1 MRRSG
6 VIGAGALALL
16 AACGQPDERLPG
28 TRIGVSLPGGAAA
41 AGGTAAPL
49 ALIAPVPNA
58 DWPQRGGGADH
69 DIAHPALGA
78 NLAPLFRV
86 GLGAAETRRA
96 RITAEPVVAAGRVF
110 AMDAQTGV
118 SAFTTGG
125 APLWRQS
132 LIPAR
137 DAATDASGGGLA
149 TDGARVY
156 ATTGYGELVAL
167 DAASGAR
174 LWTQDLGAP
183 GAGAPAVVG
192 DMVYVVSRDGKGL
205 ALDARSGRVQWQV
218 SGVEDVSRF
227 DGGAGPAVSGDL
239 AVFPFASGE
248 VVGVFPEGGRSRWS
262 SVVAGRR
269 PGQAAALT
277 VSGISGDPVIEDG
290 RVYVGNASGRLAAL
304 DSFTGETIWTAA
316 DGALG
321 PVVPAGNALFVI
333 NDIGQIL
340 RLDAATGTTLWRT
353 DLPQG
358 ETAGFL
364 RRSRSIAHYGPIL
377 AGGRLLVAS
386 SDGVIR
392 QVDPVSG
399 RLLAELPLEGGAASA
414 PIVAGGV
421 LYVVTT
427 DGALAAFR

>member
-1 MRRSG
+1 MRRIG

-16 AACGQPDERLPG
+16 AACSEPEERLPG
-28 TRIGVSLPGGAAA
+28 SRIGVALPCSAAAQGGAAR
-41 AGGTAAPL
+41 PL
-49 ALIAPVPNA
+49 ALVAPVTNA
-58 DWPQRGGGADH
+58 DWPQRGGGADR

-78 NLAPLFRV
+78 DLAPLFRAD
-86 GLGAAETRRA
+86 LGAGETRKL

-110 AMDAQTGV
+110 AMNALSGV

-132 LIPAR
+132 LVPAGEP
-137 DAATDASGGGLA
+137 AGDASGGGLA
-149 TDGARVY
+149 TDGARLFAV
-156 ATTGYGELVAL
+156 TGFGELVAF

-183 GAGAPAVVG
+183 RAGAPAVVG
-192 DMVYVVSRDGKGL
+192 DLVYVTARDGSGL
-205 ALDARSGRVQWQV
+205 AVDARTGRVRWRV

-239 AVFPFASGE
+239 AVFAFASGE
-248 VVGVFPEGGRSRWS
+248 VTGVFAQGGRPRWS

-269 PGQAAALT
+269 PGEAAALT
-277 VSGISGDPVIEDG
+277 ATGITADPVIEDG
-290 RVYVGNASGRLAAL
+290 RVYVGNASGRLSAL
-304 DSFTGETIWTAA
+304 DDFTGEPLWSVA
-316 DGALG
+316 DGPLG
-321 PVVPAGNALFVI
+321 SVVPAGDALFLL
-333 NDIGQIL
+333 NDIGQLQRIE
-340 RLDAATGTTLWRT
+340 AATGATVWRR

-358 ETAGFL
+358 EAGGFL
-364 RRSRSIAHYGPIL
+364 RRARPTAHYGPVL
-377 AGGRLLVAS
+377 AGGRLIVAS

-392 QVDPVSG
+392 QYDPRSG
-399 RLLAELPLEGGAASA
+399 GLLAELPLEGGAASA

-421 LYVVTT
+421 LYVVTA